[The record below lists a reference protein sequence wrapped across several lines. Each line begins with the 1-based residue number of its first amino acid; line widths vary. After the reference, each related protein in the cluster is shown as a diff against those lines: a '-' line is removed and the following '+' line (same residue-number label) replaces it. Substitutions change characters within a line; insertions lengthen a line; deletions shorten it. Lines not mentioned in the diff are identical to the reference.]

1 MMGQLRIRSLSTPTG
16 NKLGSL
22 RRWAIRTLE
31 LGLDQTLAAQQM
43 GHSREIHDKIYHR
56 WIDQSV
62 HQRAFEFLEASK
74 EINGKN
80 RKKQG

>member
-1 MMGQLRIRSLSTPTG
+1 MGG
-16 NKLGSL
+16 CVCGSPVL
-22 RRWAIRTLE
+22 APPARFTAGSDSVQMAHE
-31 LGLDQTLAAQQM
+31 YQTLAAQQM
-43 GHSREIHDKIYHR
+43 EHSREIHDKIYHR

-62 HQRAFEFLEASK
+62 HQGAFESLEASK